1 MASRNS
7 EDKVLTGQLQFDII
21 QFRKG
26 GIGMA
31 TVSID
36 KALANAI
43 ASVKIEG
50 YKFTSYQ
57 EQLCRDVVTGKLSK
71 QDCIKRLLAEGAR

>member
-1 MASRNS
+1 
-7 EDKVLTGQLQFDII
+7 
-21 QFRKG
+21 
-26 GIGMA
+26 MA